1 MIILIINNKPYHYE
15 IIETVINKYYEIL
28 NIKKQKEMPTFF
40 LEIKDNAEFSNYI
53 KEKYSNIKINNH
65 IFFGYDY
72 LINCSIYSS
81 DYEMVKNQSSSK
93 NYYIC
98 HDVTYEMK
106 KFTNVRFLTPLSNIN
121 NHINCNILPYY
132 DLPKVKTEIP
142 TYIIQGELTMYRRDY
157 SLLKIILEG
166 SYEYPYKFI
175 IMGKGP
181 PCKELMEL
189 CSNYQDKLE
198 MKCDL
203 TFLDYH
209 KEFISCYCLFP
220 CVSYTQNPMYYT
232 NKLTSSINYAKGYNL
247 PILLDKS
254 LQSIYKCKKSYVYKN
269 SKKLRKYFEK
279 SLQDFYKKSIF
290 QCLY

>member
-106 KFTNVRFLTPLSNIN
+106 KFTNVRFLTPLSSQALALLCCQPPPESE
-121 NHINCNILPYY
+121 HITHLSEIKGATRTTLLSRNWSKLIL
-132 DLPKVKTEIP
+132 
-142 TYIIQGELTMYRRDY
+142 RAR
-157 SLLKIILEG
+157 
-166 SYEYPYKFI
+166 
-175 IMGKGP
+175 
-181 PCKELMEL
+181 
-189 CSNYQDKLE
+189 N
-198 MKCDL
+198 
-203 TFLDYH
+203 
-209 KEFISCYCLFP
+209 
-220 CVSYTQNPMYYT
+220 
-232 NKLTSSINYAKGYNL
+232 
-247 PILLDKS
+247 
-254 LQSIYKCKKSYVYKN
+254 
-269 SKKLRKYFEK
+269 
-279 SLQDFYKKSIF
+279 
-290 QCLY
+290 